1 MTDHH
6 QTGPQ
11 LHAPPDASAHPLL
24 IPSLSHSVP
33 FNDCES
39 ETCLRACHAPGAA
52 PPRAAAN
59 RNGLATEAGDRLML
73 MPPPACLPAWLAA
86 SYCTRLAGVA
96 PSKHGRRR
104 SRAASR
110 AARQR
115 SPPLRERAAH
125 GVRMHLLRQL
135 GGAGHPATGAP
146 DLPSFV
152 DALLLSGA
160 AAVPVPAPPLPLN
173 LAGSPHS
180 VVRERPHDVNRPVR
194 MPPDARP

>member
-125 GVRMHLLRQL
+125 GVRMHLLQQL
-135 GGAGHPATGAP
+135 GAP
-146 DLPSFV
+146 CHRRARP
-152 DALLLSGA
+152 ALLRGCTVAVRCGSSSSASSALA
-160 AAVPVPAPPLPLN
+160 AQPGRQPPFCC
-173 LAGSPHS
+173 A
-180 VVRERPHDVNRPVR
+180 RE
-194 MPPDARP
+194 AA